1 MVGITAK
8 EVSMKHLRNVLLVAL
23 LLLVAFSGFAQ
34 KKATVRFLCIEADL
48 PKDFR
53 DKFMAANPDI
63 DLVREEED
71 WTKWMADAM
80 AGNAADLQRMGNGTD
95 IAYYSA
101 RGLLYDMTKLMKSS
115 KVIKMD
121 DIDMGGC
128 STYLYDGKEF
138 GKGKWYGLP
147 KDYNNIGCI
156 TYNKEMFKAAGIAPL
171 SETVPITYMDDL
183 YNLSKKLTKKDSSG
197 KVIVYG
203 YDYNDAWIPYLV
215 SDMATAS
222 GLSIYSDPQRSV
234 MNNDPRVREFFKY
247 FARFS
252 KEDIAH
258 NVRNPSPGGWNGP
271 TFQSD
276 RAAMVQLGYWF
287 GAQLLSNPGYETKYG
302 WAPTPILKKGSPRV
316 TDNLGAT
323 GVTMYAKTKVAK
335 QAFRVFEWYMGGEYG
350 IERARTGW
358 GIPPLKS
365 LHKLLPEDNAY
376 NKSRKVIAL
385 DDAKYF
391 KPWQF
396 SKYVTWT
403 QFPVPW
409 VGNIDELVKGNI
421 TVDQFIDKYYAGLND
436 LLKTARE
443 EVGE

>member
-1 MVGITAK
+1 MKKLRTA
-8 EVSMKHLRNVLLVAL
+8 LIVAL
-23 LLLVAFSGFAQ
+23 LVMAVFSVSAQ
-34 KKATVRFLCIEADL
+34 KKVTVRFLCIEADL

-71 WTKWMADAM
+71 WTKWMADAL

-101 RGLLYDMTKLMKSS
+101 RGLLYDMTNLMKNS
-115 KVIKMD
+115 KVIKMN
-121 DIDMGGC
+121 DIDMLGC
-128 STYLYDGKEF
+128 ATYQYDGKEF

-156 TYNKEMFKAAGIAPL
+156 TYNKEMFKAAGIPPL
-171 SETVPITYMDDL
+171 SETVPITYYDDV
-183 YNLSKKLTKKDSSG
+183 YNLGKKLTKKDSAG
-197 KVIVYG
+197 KVLVYG
-203 YDYNDAWIPYLV
+203 WDYNDYWIPYLA
-215 SDMATAS
+215 SDMANAT
-222 GLSIYSDPQRSV
+222 GLSLYSDAQRSV
-234 MNNDPRVREFFKY
+234 MNNDPKVREFFKY
-247 FARFS
+247 LARFPA
-252 KEDIAH
+252 ENIAH
-258 NVRNPSPGGWNGP
+258 NVNNPSPGGWVGA
-271 TFQSD
+271 TFQAD
-276 RAAMVQLGYWF
+276 RAAIVQLGYWY
-287 GAQLLSNPGYETKYG
+287 GAQLMANKDYNTKYG
-302 WAPTPILKKGSPRV
+302 WAPTPILRKGSPRV

-376 NKSRKVIAL
+376 NKSRKMIAL

-396 SKYVTWT
+396 SKYITWT
-403 QFPVPW
+403 QWVPPW

-421 TVDQFIDKYYAGLND
+421 TMDQFIDKYYAGLDD